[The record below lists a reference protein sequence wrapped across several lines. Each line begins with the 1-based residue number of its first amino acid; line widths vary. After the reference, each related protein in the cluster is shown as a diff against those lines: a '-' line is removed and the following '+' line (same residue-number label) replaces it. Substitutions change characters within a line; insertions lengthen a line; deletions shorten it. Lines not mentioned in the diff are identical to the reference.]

1 MKLTISQRI
10 YAGFAIVIILML
22 TISATIWWKSANIKT
37 IVEEI
42 QRDDIPGVLLYLQ
55 VLDELSDMQ
64 ASLFK
69 YLTGKS
75 EQAESFRENYK
86 VFNEYFA

>member
-22 TISATIWWKSANIKT
+22 TISGTIWWKSANIKT

-55 VLDELSDMQ
+55 VLDELSDM
-64 ASLFK
+64 
-69 YLTGKS
+69 
-75 EQAESFRENYK
+75 
-86 VFNEYFA
+86 